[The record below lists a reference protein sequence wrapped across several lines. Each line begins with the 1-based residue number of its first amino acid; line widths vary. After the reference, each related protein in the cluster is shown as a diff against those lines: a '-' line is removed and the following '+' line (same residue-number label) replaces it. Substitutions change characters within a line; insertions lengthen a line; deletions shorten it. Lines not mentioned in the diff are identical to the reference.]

1 VVPCGWYVSPVGF
14 SSRVVLKPCRW
25 LYAMNPMVGV
35 IDGFRWAPLRGE
47 VALWW
52 PSLLTSVMLTAGRCV
67 SGIRYFRAME
77 RTVADVI

>member
-1 VVPCGWYVSPVGF
+1 
-14 SSRVVLKPCRW
+14 
-25 LYAMNPMVGV
+25 MNPMVGV
-35 IDGFRWAPLRGE
+35 IDGFRWALLRGE

-67 SGIRYFRAME
+67 SGIRYFRARE